1 MEVNQTVSGNGNGHH
16 HHNLDKVSA
25 AGLLIALGIVFGD
38 IGTSPLYVLKAIAGT
53 EVINEEIIFGAL
65 SCVFWTLTLQTSV
78 KYVILILRADNR
90 GEGGIF
96 ALYTLVRRHA
106 KWLTIPA
113 IIGGSSMIAD
123 SIITPPISVSSAVEG
138 LLILYPNI
146 QVVPIVIAIISG
158 LFFVQILGTNTIG
171 KAFGPIMTIWFL
183 MLGTFGLL
191 SVVKDLTILKALNPY
206 YGYQLLVHHPG
217 GFFLLGSVFLC
228 TTGAEALYSDM
239 GHVGRGNIRISW
251 IMVKICLLLNYFGQG
266 VYVMGLSGEKLGV
279 RSPFYDI
286 MPQWFLP
293 FGIAIA
299 TMATVIASQAM
310 LTGVFTLISEAI
322 RLNLWPKIKINFP
335 SNQKGQIYIPSINV
349 MLYIG
354 CIGVILYF
362 SKIANE
368 MTAKNIADAL
378 AINKNVDLAAL
389 KISSKV
395 LVSTALEAAYGLAII
410 LTMLMNTFL
419 FSYYLY
425 AKKSKF
431 TWVVLFFCLFFF
443 IECCFLI
450 ANLQKFTHGGW
461 VSMLIA
467 VIMIGVMYIWLSA
480 SKIKARL
487 TEYEKLDKY
496 IESLKELS
504 ADITVPKYATHLVFL
519 SNAGRATEIENKII
533 YSIFQKRPKRADVYW
548 FVHVDTVDDPYT
560 MEYKV
565 MTVADDDVYKVNFR
579 LGFRVP
585 NKINLYFKKVLEDM
599 VKCGEVDIRSRY
611 ESLNKHNVIGD
622 FRFVVLEKF
631 LSYDNELSMFE
642 NLIMKAYFF
651 IKGFTP
657 TEDKWFGLDSSAVK
671 VEKVPLV
678 IRPTEN
684 TNLKRIPWVHH
695 TNGH

>member
-1 MEVNQTVSGNGNGHH
+1 MEVNQPLNGNGSGNH
-16 HHNLDKVSA
+16 HHNLDKISA

-53 EVINEEIIFGAL
+53 EVVDEEIILGAL
-65 SCVFWTLTLQTSV
+65 SCVFWTLTLQTTF
-78 KYVILILRADNR
+78 KYVVLILRADNR

-96 ALYTLVRRHA
+96 SLYTLVRRHA

-113 IIGGSSMIAD
+113 IIGGSTMLAD
-123 SIITPPISVSSAVEG
+123 SVITPPISVSSAIEG
-138 LLILYPNI
+138 LTKIYPGI
-146 QVVPIVIAIISG
+146 QTVPIVIVILSV
-158 LFFVQILGTNTIG
+158 LFLVQALGTNVVG
-171 KAFGPIMTIWFL
+171 KAFGPIMLIWFL
-183 MLGTFGLL
+183 MLGTFGIIN
-191 SVVKDLTILKALNPY
+191 VVKDFEVLKAINPM
-206 YGYQLLVHHPG
+206 YGLRLLTHHPG

-239 GHVGRGNIRISW
+239 GHVGRSNIRTMW
-251 IMVKICLLLNYFGQG
+251 VFVKLCLLLNYFGQG
-266 VYVMGLSGEKLGV
+266 VYVMSLKGQTIDT
-279 RSPFYDI
+279 RNPFYDI
-286 MPQWFLP
+286 MPEWFLP
-293 FGIAIA
+293 FGIGIA
-299 TMATVIASQAM
+299 TMAAIIASQAM

-335 SNQKGQIYIPSINV
+335 SDQKGQIYVPSLN
-349 MLYIG
+349 MLLYIG
-354 CIGVILYF
+354 CVGVVLYF
-362 SKIANE
+362 QK
-368 MTAKNIADAL
+368 
-378 AINKNVDLAAL
+378 
-389 KISSKV
+389 SS
-395 LVSTALEAAYGLAII
+395 LMEAAYGLSIV
-410 LTMLMNTFL
+410 LTMMMTTFL

-425 AKKSKF
+425 AKKVNM
-431 TWVVLFFCLFFF
+431 WIILGYFCLFIF
-443 IECCFLI
+443 IETCFLI

-467 VIMIGVMYIWLSA
+467 VIMIAVMYIWLSA

-496 IESLKELS
+496 VESLKELS
-504 ADITVPKYATHLVFL
+504 KDITVPKYATHLVFL
-519 SNAGRATEIENKII
+519 SNASRATEIENKII

-548 FVHVDTVDDPYT
+548 FVHVDTLDDPYT

-565 MTVADDDVYKVNFR
+565 KTIAPDDVYKVNFR

-631 LSYDNELSMFE
+631 LSYDNQLSFFE
-642 NLIMKAYFF
+642 NLIMRAYFF
-651 IKGFTP
+651 IKGYTP
-657 TEDKWFGLDSSAVK
+657 SEDKWFGLDSSSVK

-678 IRPTEN
+678 IRQAEN
-684 TNLKRIPWVHH
+684 VNLKRIPWQA
-695 TNGH
+695 NS